1 MGCYYFF
8 TMGIIQCLKIFINT
22 FKNKYKCSGLCPGY
36 MMSMLITANY
46 FFKRYPS
53 ILAFFLS
60 GSSSAHAL
68 SFNRPT
74 IMPKTSFTLLHS
86 DLYEL
91 EFWSKAF
98 LVNSIEYAVSLA
110 LDIFPGL
117 YRRKCQSRLVV
128 TIP

>member
-1 MGCYYFF
+1 MKDHVSVPIWNADHFCQENFLL
-8 TMGIIQCLKIFINT
+8 IHEKINT
-22 FKNKYKCSGLCPGY
+22 MFGTLPVIYDDY
-36 MMSMLITANY
+36 ANIHDY
-46 FFKRYPS
+46 FFKRCPS

-117 YRRKCQSRLVV
+117 Y
-128 TIP
+128 